1 MSGPPEQKK
10 KPLFAN
16 LLAHGKQ
23 ILQMALYF
31 FCCLAA
37 AETFHCATLLE
48 TRHENRFLTSYAAAG
63 ITALI
68 LGKCVFLLDRV
79 HLTKIF
85 DHKPLAIVVL
95 YKTVIFTAFTNVI
108 LTVHHF
114 IRHHSF
120 GVDSDGDSF
129 KFIVLFA
136 THQLILVIAFAL
148 FFSVRELDQ
157 SLGGGIIA
165 KHFFG
170 NRQSN
175 NTAPIELNNTA
186 DGSNSVHAPTTT
198 TKS

>member
-1 MSGPPEQKK
+1 MSAPTEQKK

-16 LLAHGKQ
+16 LFEHGKQ
-23 ILQMALYF
+23 ILQMAFYF

-48 TRHENRFLTSYAAAG
+48 TKHENHFLTSYAAAA

-79 HLTKIF
+79 HLTKIL

-95 YKTVIFTAFTNVI
+95 YKTVIFTVFTNVI
-108 LTVHHF
+108 LTIHHF
-114 IRHHSF
+114 VRHHSF
-120 GVDSDGDSF
+120 GDADGDSL
-129 KFIVLFA
+129 KFFVLFA

-148 FFSVRELDQ
+148 FFSARELDHA
-157 SLGGGIIA
+157 LGGGTIV

-170 NRQSN
+170 NRQPS
-175 NTAPIELNNTA
+175 NTAPIELNNIA
-186 DGSNSVHAPTTT
+186 DGSSSVHAPTIT